1 MKKLLFFVLIIF
13 FIGCSNQ
20 KEEILR
26 FEETKSYIEHLG
38 DLAVDMSIGG
48 DADAYVTLDWA
59 TDQKGLTKE
68 KLEAHYNGLKEA
80 REKRKLREAKCTGK
94 TTPDYEWHCD
104 GWWSTFTHDE
114 KILNCLPQQDYGNYM
129 KMIFVTMGKN
139 MLVI

>member
-68 KLEAHYNGLKEA
+68 KLEAHYVIFKYTILFFPV
-80 REKRKLREAKCTGK
+80 KRKL
-94 TTPDYEWHCD
+94 
-104 GWWSTFTHDE
+104 
-114 KILNCLPQQDYGNYM
+114 
-129 KMIFVTMGKN
+129 
-139 MLVI
+139 